1 MSKRRSYSP
10 QFKAEV
16 VLEALKG
23 EKSAAQICRERSI
36 SHDLSTRWRRQFLE
50 RALRGIHRGSF
61 RLARAGAYR

>member
-1 MSKRRSYSP
+1 MSRRRSYSP

-36 SHDLSTRWRRQFLE
+36 SHDLLTRRPRQFLE
-50 RALRGIHRGSF
+50 RAPRGFHRRSF
-61 RLARAGAYR
+61 RVARGGAYR